1 MGLRLGGTN
10 MEEVID
16 DIIQYIK
23 KKTSEFGYM
32 DQATMYEELEGRMTS
47 LYEEALMDEY
57 MSGVKLKMK
66 DDEYLLD
73 GV

>member
-1 MGLRLGGTN
+1 

-32 DQATMYEELEGRMTS
+32 DQATIYEELEGRMTS

>member
-1 MGLRLGGTN
+1 

>member
-1 MGLRLGGTN
+1 

-23 KKTSEFGYM
+23 KKISEFGYM
-32 DQATMYEELEGRMTS
+32 DQAMMYEELEGRMTS

>member
-1 MGLRLGGTN
+1 

-32 DQATMYEELEGRMTS
+32 DQAMMYEELEGRMTS